1 MVVNTLASHLMQLEM
16 SILLMLLSISLGK
29 SFVNCSM
36 GNQIQFSTDIT
47 KTNLYFLAFIKHESA
62 EPGDCIQIGSG
73 VARCNDLFAWPTEW
87 TTGAVVGQTYT
98 ASVNVTSAKYNW
110 KPGVY
115 TMCFG
120 DSDFLSSAND
130 TYVGTVSFPALVSE
144 PQNSIVISADYGA
157 PMEVSLSISMI
168 IR

>member
-1 MVVNTLASHLMQLEM
+1 MT
-16 SILLMLLSISLGK
+16 IPI
-29 SFVNCSM
+29 
-36 GNQIQFSTDIT
+36 STDIT
-47 KTNLYFLAFIKHESA
+47 KSNLHFLAFIKHESA

-73 VARCNDLFAWPTEW
+73 VEKCTNLFAWPTEW

-98 ASVNVTSAKYNW
+98 ASVNVTTAKYNW

-120 DSDFLSSAND
+120 DSDLSSSAND

-144 PQNSIVISADYGA
+144 PQNSIVVSADYGA
-157 PMEVSLSISMI
+157 PMEVRQLYFSHMTKL
-168 IR
+168 

>member
-1 MVVNTLASHLMQLEM
+1 M
-16 SILLMLLSISLGK
+16 I
-29 SFVNCSM
+29 F
-36 GNQIQFSTDIT
+36 FSTDIT
-47 KTNLYFLAFIKHESA
+47 KSNLNFLAFIKHESA

-73 VARCNDLFAWPTEW
+73 VEKCTNLFAWPAEW

-98 ASVNVTSAKYNW
+98 ANVNVTSAKYNW

-120 DSDFLSSAND
+120 DSDLSSSAND

-144 PQNSIVISADYGA
+144 PQNSITVSADFGA
-157 PMEVSLSISMI
+157 PMQVNSCI
-168 IR
+168 IYFLNKTIVGS